1 MSACYEN
8 QRMPNARTHDTITF
22 AVAPF
27 TYLAAEMY
35 WGDTATS
42 IIATVAMLFS
52 GLMFGPDLDL
62 DSKPY
67 RRWGPL
73 RFLWKPYQAA
83 LPHRSMLSHGPIL
96 GTVIRI
102 VYFLVVFSLFSA
114 TVLYLWHRYMFGAQ
128 TTWQEHFNVVKT
140 DLFTFWDQ
148 TEKRYFWATFAGL
161 WLGAFAHTFADV
173 TWSALKRRRR
183 GRRRRR

>member
-1 MSACYEN
+1 
-8 QRMPNARTHDTITF
+8 MPNARTHDSITY
-22 AVAPF
+22 ALIPF

-35 WGDTATS
+35 WGDHTTS
-42 IIATVAMLFS
+42 IIATISMLFS

-62 DSKPY
+62 ASKPY

-83 LPHRSMLSHGPIL
+83 LPHRSKLSHGPIL

-102 VYFLVVFSLFSA
+102 AYFLIVFSLFAA
-114 TVLYLWHRYMFGAQ
+114 TVLYVRHRFIHEVQ
-128 TTWQEHFNVVKT
+128 TTWQAEFDVVKA

-148 TEKRYFWATFAGL
+148 TDKQYFWGAFGGL
-161 WLGAFAHTFADV
+161 WVGALAHTTADIV
-173 TWSALKRRRR
+173 WSAIKRRR
-183 GRRRRR
+183 